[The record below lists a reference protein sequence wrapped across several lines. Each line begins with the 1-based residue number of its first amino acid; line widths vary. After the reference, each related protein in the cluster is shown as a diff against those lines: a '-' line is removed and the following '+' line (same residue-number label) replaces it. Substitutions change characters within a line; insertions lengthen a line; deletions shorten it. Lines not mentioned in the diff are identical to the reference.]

1 MIELAFEIVAA
12 FNLVV
17 GIVYWSI
24 DHDDIMHWLFY
35 LLLSVIM
42 YINAF
47 RYGKGDE

>member
-1 MIELAFEIVAA
+1 MVELTFEIVAA

-17 GIVYWSI
+17 GIIYWSL

-42 YINAF
+42 YINAA
-47 RYGKGDE
+47 RYKDDK